1 MKDWLKKNYKIFFV
15 LLLLIFGGP
24 IVINILFK
32 IKSPIWF
39 LAAEWDASA
48 ALSYYGAIIA
58 AFLAIYGIFITVQY
72 SQKNYR
78 EDVRNRSL
86 PFIVVDM
93 LRSRSIG
100 SIFPTMETIAQ
111 ENAKDRPTEGYFE
124 YKITD
129 FYCILKNGKIEYR
142 TGLTPDQQRLRDNC
156 GREWV
161 TSENENEREM
171 KRHFCVCIPLE
182 IENVGNGT
190 AIRMRIGL
198 NRKEILSKD
207 RQYTQP
213 QSMKPGVIFKFH
225 IFSEDCSQNSENLG
239 KYVLS
244 FCYEDIYLN
253 HYEQNFKLFIG
264 FDKEKSRVFCSI
276 DLSHVQKFL
285 GGELN
290 GKNENGIS

>member
-1 MKDWLKKNYKIFFV
+1 MKDWLKKNYRIFFV
-15 LLLLIFGGP
+15 VLLLIFGGP

-58 AFLAIYGIFITVQY
+58 AFLAIFGIFITVQY

-93 LRSRSIG
+93 LRSRSIR
-100 SIFPTMETIAQ
+100 SIFPTTETIAK
-111 ENAKDRPTEGYFE
+111 EDMHERKTEGYFE

-129 FYCILKNGKIEYR
+129 FYCILDDGNILYQS
-142 TGLTPDQQRLRDNC
+142 GLTDRQQNILDNC
-156 GREWV
+156 G
-161 TSENENEREM
+161 M
-171 KRHFCVCIPLE
+171 KSIPCEIGSASARIPYICIPLE

-198 NRKEILSKD
+198 NRKKTLTKD
-207 RQYTQP
+207 RQYMQP
-213 QSMKPGVIFKFH
+213 RFMKPGTVLKFH
-225 IFSEDCSQNSENLG
+225 IFSEDCSQNSKNLG
-239 KYVLS
+239 EYVLS

-253 HYEQNFKLFIG
+253 HYEQNFNLLIG
-264 FDKEKSRVFCSI
+264 FDKKVSRVFCSL

-285 GGELN
+285 GGESN

>member
-15 LLLLIFGGP
+15 VLLLILGGP

-72 SQKNYR
+72 SQQNYR

-86 PFIVVDM
+86 PFLVVEM
-93 LRSRSIG
+93 LHSKSTRIISTNS
-100 SIFPTMETIAQ
+100 EKIAK
-111 ENAKDRPTEGYFE
+111 ESVKERPIEGYHE
-124 YKITD
+124 YRITD
-129 FYCILKNGKIEYR
+129 FYCVLDDGNILYKNDLTKSQQNILDNFGKKP
-142 TGLTPDQQRLRDNC
+142 TPSKV
-156 GREWV
+156 GRA
-161 TSENENEREM
+161 SERIPY
-171 KRHFCVCIPLE
+171 VYIPLE
-182 IENVGNGT
+182 IENVGNGS
-190 AIRMRIGL
+190 AIRMVIGL
-198 NRKEILSKD
+198 NRKETLSND
-207 RQYTQP
+207 RQYMQP
-213 QSMKPGVIFKFH
+213 QSMKPGTVLKLH
-225 IFSEDCSQNSENLG
+225 IFSEDCSQKNKNLG
-239 KYVLS
+239 KYILS

-253 HYEQNFKLFIG
+253 HYEQNFDLLIR
-264 FDKEKSRVFCSI
+264 FDKGESEVFYSI

-285 GGELN
+285 GGESN

>member
-1 MKDWLKKNYKIFFV
+1 MKDWLKKNCKIFFV
-15 LLLLIFGGP
+15 VLLLIFGGP

-93 LRSRSIG
+93 LRSRSIR
-100 SIFPTMETIAQ
+100 SIFPTMETIAK
-111 ENAKDRPTEGYFE
+111 EDMHERKTEGYFE

-129 FYCILKNGKIEYR
+129 FYCILDDGNILYQS
-142 TGLTPDQQRLRDNC
+142 GLTDRQQNILDNC
-156 GREWV
+156 G
-161 TSENENEREM
+161 M
-171 KRHFCVCIPLE
+171 KPIPCEIGSASARIPYICIPLE

-198 NRKEILSKD
+198 NRKKTLTKD
-207 RQYTQP
+207 RQYMQP
-213 QSMKPGVIFKFH
+213 RFMKPGTVLKFH
-225 IFSEDCSQNSENLG
+225 IFSEDCSQNSKNLG
-239 KYVLS
+239 EYVLS

-253 HYEQNFKLFIG
+253 HYEQNFDLTIRFN
-264 FDKEKSRVFCSI
+264 EQKSGVSCSI

-285 GGELN
+285 GGESN

>member
-15 LLLLIFGGP
+15 VLLLIFGGP

-39 LAAEWDASA
+39 LVAEWDASA

-72 SQKNYR
+72 SQQNYR

-93 LRSRSIG
+93 LRSRSIR
-100 SIFPTMETIAQ
+100 SIFPTTETIAR
-111 ENAKDRPTEGYFE
+111 ENLKNRSIEGYHE
-124 YKITD
+124 YRITD
-129 FYCILKNGKIEYR
+129 FYCILDDGNILYQS
-142 TGLTPDQQRLRDNC
+142 GLTDRQQNILDNC
-156 GREWV
+156 G
-161 TSENENEREM
+161 M
-171 KRHFCVCIPLE
+171 KSIPCEIGSSSVRIPYVFIPLE

-198 NRKEILSKD
+198 NRKETLTKD
-207 RQYTQP
+207 RQYMQP
-213 QSMKPGVIFKFH
+213 RFMKPGTVLKFH
-225 IFSEDCSQNSENLG
+225 IFSEDCSQNSKNLG
-239 KYVLS
+239 EYVLS

-253 HYEQNFKLFIG
+253 HYEQNFNLLIG
-264 FDKEKSRVFCSI
+264 FDKKVSGVFCSL
-276 DLSHVQKFL
+276 DLSHAQKFL
-285 GGELN
+285 GGESN

>member
-15 LLLLIFGGP
+15 VLLLIFGGP

-78 EDVRNRSL
+78 EDDRNRSL

-93 LRSRSIG
+93 LRSRSIR
-100 SIFPTMETIAQ
+100 SIFPTMETIAK
-111 ENAKDRPTEGYFE
+111 EDMHERKTEGYFE

-129 FYCILKNGKIEYR
+129 FYCILDDGNILYQS
-142 TGLTPDQQRLRDNC
+142 GLTDRQQNILDNC
-156 GREWV
+156 G
-161 TSENENEREM
+161 M
-171 KRHFCVCIPLE
+171 KSIPCEIGSASARIPYICIPLE

-198 NRKEILSKD
+198 NRKKTLTKD
-207 RQYTQP
+207 RQYMQP
-213 QSMKPGVIFKFH
+213 RFMKPGTVLKFH
-225 IFSEDCSQNSENLG
+225 IFSEDCSQNSKNLG
-239 KYVLS
+239 EYVLS

-253 HYEQNFKLFIG
+253 HYEQNFNLLIG
-264 FDKEKSRVFCSI
+264 FDKKVSRVFCSL

-285 GGELN
+285 GGESN

>member
-15 LLLLIFGGP
+15 VLLLILGGP

-39 LAAEWDASA
+39 LSAEWDASA

-58 AFLAIYGIFITVQY
+58 AFLAIYGIFITVKY
-72 SQKNYR
+72 SQQNYR

-93 LRSRSIG
+93 LRSRSIR
-100 SIFPTMETIAQ
+100 SIFPTLET
-111 ENAKDRPTEGYFE
+111 NAKEDMHERKTEGYFE
-124 YKITD
+124 YKIND
-129 FYCILKNGKIEYR
+129 FYCILKNGEIEYT
-142 TGLTPDQQRLRDNC
+142 TGLTPAQQNLRDNR
-156 GREWV
+156 GIEWV
-161 TSENENEREM
+161 ASENKNENEM
-171 KRHFCVCIPLE
+171 QRHFCVCIPLE

-198 NRKEILSKD
+198 NRKDTLSKD
-207 RQYTQP
+207 RQYMQP

-225 IFSEDCSQNSENLG
+225 IFSEDCSQNSKNLG

-253 HYEQNFKLFIG
+253 HYEQNFDLLIA
-264 FDKEKSRVFCSI
+264 FDKKDGVFCSI

-285 GGELN
+285 GGESN